1 MELKARR
8 NSNIELLRIIAMAMI
23 IAHHCALYGFFPEEV
38 QYSSNKWIVDL
49 LFSYGKVGVSIF
61 VLITGYYM
69 TEQGFRVSR
78 ALRIAGQVWFYSLCG
93 LAVVMLIPDVSLEKN
108 DIVQSFFPI
117 VNGQY
122 WFASTYLFIIL
133 LSPAINVFV
142 HNAGRM
148 LLQGTMAVLIIACL
162 ALPTLFGKANFYSP
176 ICWFTLLYITGS
188 YIRLWRQDAGRPEKH
203 FTWAVLWALT
213 IPMYAWGG
221 NILSKLTGHIEA
233 PLMNSPLNRDWSITG
248 YVAAVEFFEWARSR
262 QPKYRPWINRVAGC
276 AFGVYLFHENQFVR
290 EFGWPLSG
298 ISDKIYSRFLPL
310 WAAMAIIAMYAAG
323 SVVDL
328 VRQKTVGRLW
338 DRAVGKLSPR
348 LEQWGSS
355 TLQKLADRIDRSA

>member
-1 MELKARR
+1 MR
-8 NSNIELLRIIAMAMI
+8 
-23 IAHHCALYGFFPEEV
+23 G
-38 QYSSNKWIVDL
+38 
-49 LFSYGKVGVSIF
+49 
-61 VLITGYYM
+61 
-69 TEQGFRVSR
+69 
-78 ALRIAGQVWFYSLCG
+78 
-93 LAVVMLIPDVSLEKN
+93 
-108 DIVQSFFPI
+108 
-117 VNGQY
+117 
-122 WFASTYLFIIL
+122 
-133 LSPAINVFV
+133 
-142 HNAGRM
+142 
-148 LLQGTMAVLIIACL
+148 
-162 ALPTLFGKANFYSP
+162 
-176 ICWFTLLYITGS
+176 
-188 YIRLWRQDAGRPEKH
+188 
-203 FTWAVLWALT
+203 
-213 IPMYAWGG
+213 GG

-338 DRAVGKLSPR
+338 DRAVGKLSPS
-348 LEQWGSS
+348 LERWGCSA
-355 TLQKLADRIDRSA
+355 LQKITAWIDRSA

>member
-1 MELKARR
+1 MFGSADLIRQGEFLFTYMLVYSAIYHGIIYPPLAAGRRQTGKA
-8 NSNIELLRIIAMAMI
+8 L
-23 IAHHCALYGFFPEEV
+23 HVGGALGA
-38 QYSSNKWIVDL
+38 DD
-49 LFSYGKVGVSIF
+49 
-61 VLITGYYM
+61 
-69 TEQGFRVSR
+69 
-78 ALRIAGQVWFYSLCG
+78 
-93 LAVVMLIPDVSLEKN
+93 PDVC
-108 DIVQSFFPI
+108 V
-117 VNGQY
+117 
-122 WFASTYLFIIL
+122 
-133 LSPAINVFV
+133 
-142 HNAGRM
+142 
-148 LLQGTMAVLIIACL
+148 
-162 ALPTLFGKANFYSP
+162 
-176 ICWFTLLYITGS
+176 
-188 YIRLWRQDAGRPEKH
+188 
-203 FTWAVLWALT
+203 
-213 IPMYAWGG
+213 GG

-262 QPKYRPWINRVAGC
+262 QPKYRPWINRIAGC

-310 WAAMAIIAMYAAG
+310 WAAMAIIAVYAAG